1 VQIPAPVYD
10 MRIIQYKYSARVTW
24 RIRTAPQDS
33 SYITKIIIYLDG
45 AEYQTISQRQRT
57 YIVYIKRLKPN
68 TSYKVEI
75 QTEDSYSQRS
85 TKFFRSFTTSTA
97 GNAYVA
103 DRLIKH
109 VCTLNP
115 LLNSSLK

>member
-1 VQIPAPVYD
+1 

-24 RIRTAPQDS
+24 RKRTAPQDS

-45 AEYQTISQRQRT
+45 AKYQTISQRQRT
-57 YIVYIKRLKPN
+57 YIVIYRLKPN
-68 TSYKVEI
+68 TWHKVEI
-75 QTEDSYSQRS
+75 QTEDSYSQKS
-85 TKFFRSFTTSTA
+85 KKKLRSFTTSTV